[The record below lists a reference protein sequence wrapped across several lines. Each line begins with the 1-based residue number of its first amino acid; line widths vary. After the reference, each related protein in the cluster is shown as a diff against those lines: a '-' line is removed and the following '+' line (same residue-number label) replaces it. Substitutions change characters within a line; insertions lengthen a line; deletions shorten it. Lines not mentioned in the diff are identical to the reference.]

1 MGCANVN
8 DNWSSDT
15 KLFPKSAAAKGISL
29 NDFGNST
36 DLHIQMFWSVF
47 ELESNTLI
55 KDTFCLVSCIFSN

>member
-29 NDFGNST
+29 DDFGNVQHSP
-36 DLHIQMFWSVF
+36 H
-47 ELESNTLI
+47 SN
-55 KDTFCLVSCIFSN
+55 V